1 MTYRKALLASLIS
14 IAACSNAL
22 ANEAPLMKSTDPGA
36 DKFTT
41 VGKLVG
47 GSHCTATL
55 FAGEN
60 TPDKNAA
67 ALIITAGHCIEN
79 SSNTNDV
86 IVDQPAPEY
95 WEYTPDYFID
105 KKDSLSPIK
114 IDRILYSTMKYE
126 DIAVLQLKAT
136 YGDLAKKGYHPL
148 KLKKNLEMKKQPIVL
163 THIPVNDVD
172 YNSAYLRK
180 SECDI
185 TGKAPTLYESS
196 VPWIWSPT
204 FSVNCAGVVGG
215 TSGSP
220 VFEKGK
226 TDVIGILNTTT
237 EPGMTG
243 CGDGRPCTIEDNKG
257 VPTEGA
263 SYFIPVDSIANAITK
278 DNKLDLSKLENNSG
292 NILERSQFW
301 SPWITQSIV
310 DGEKAKWD
318 VVVKDGADV
327 TNIRYKAGLISEID
341 CKNEAGYGAPI
352 SASQKTLENLLIPET
367 EGIYKLCVIHQNNAG
382 EWQNVKDASV
392 MLREIDNTPPS
403 IAPIIHP
410 NDYGTDS
417 WVVTVEAQPYEL
429 SGLAQVKYGPKATTN
444 CEDKSDYSPLFRPVR
459 LAKSEAP
466 WRICAYGH
474 DVAKN
479 ESPINVLD
487 LEAVSAK

>member
-36 DKFTT
+36 DKFKT
-41 VGKLVG
+41 VGKFMG

-55 FAGEN
+55 IAGEN
-60 TPDKNAA
+60 TPAKDTP
-67 ALIITAGHCIEN
+67 ALIVTAGHCVEN
-79 SSNTNDV
+79 SSNTNEV
-86 IVDQPAPEY
+86 IVDQTASEY
-95 WEYTPDYFID
+95 WEFTPDYFID

-114 IDRILYSTMKYE
+114 VDRILYSTMKYE

-136 YGDLAKKGYHPL
+136 YGDLAQKGYHPL
-148 KLKKNLEMKKQPIVL
+148 KLKKNLAMEHQPIVL
-163 THIPVNDVD
+163 THIPVNNVD
-172 YNSAYLRK
+172 YDSTYLRK

-185 TGKAPTLYESS
+185 TGKAPVLYESS
-196 VPWIWSPT
+196 IPWLWSPV

-237 EPGMTG
+237 EPGMNG
-243 CGDGRPCTIEDNKG
+243 CGSGRPCTIEDNKG
-257 VPTEGA
+257 VSAEGA

-292 NILERSQFW
+292 NFLERSQFW
-301 SPWITQSIV
+301 SPWITQSVV

-318 VVVKDGADV
+318 VVIKEGADV
-327 TNIRYKAGLISEID
+327 KNIRYKVGLISETD
-341 CKNEAGYGAPI
+341 CKDATGYGAPI
-352 SASQKTLENLLIPET
+352 SASQKPLENLLVPEG
-367 EGIYKLCVIHQNNAG
+367 EGIYKLCAIHQNSAG
-382 EWQNVKDASV
+382 KWQNAKDASV
-392 MLREIDNTPPS
+392 MLREIDDTPPTTKPT
-403 IAPIIHP
+403 IRYDDH
-410 NDYGTDS
+410 GTGN
-417 WVVTVEAQPYEL
+417 WFVTIEAQPYEL
-429 SGLAQVKYGPKATTN
+429 SGMAQVKYGPKATTD
-444 CEDKSDYSPLFRPVR
+444 CEDKSGYAPLWRPVN

-466 WRICAYGH
+466 WRVCAFSH

-479 ESPINVLD
+479 ESPISVLD
-487 LEAVSAK
+487 LEAASAK